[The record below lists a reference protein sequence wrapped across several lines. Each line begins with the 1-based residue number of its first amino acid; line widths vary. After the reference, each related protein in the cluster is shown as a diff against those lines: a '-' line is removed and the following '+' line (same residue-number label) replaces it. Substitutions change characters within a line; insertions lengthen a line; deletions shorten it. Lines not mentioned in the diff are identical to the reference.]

1 MESYFP
7 DLGHTQRELARER
20 VLADLRALTTDSEL
34 LLKATANDVGE
45 RAAELRARL
54 ESTLTRAKSTLAELQ
69 ERGLAS
75 AREAARQAETA
86 QETLGRSSAVSLT
99 VPLGISGSVPSV
111 SLAAGAEAAVALVS
125 LRAVTFLLGA
135 AQQLLEFLLGHRTS
149 PH

>member
-75 AREAARQAETA
+75 AREAARQADTTIRENPY
-86 QETLGRSSAVSLT
+86 R
-99 VPLGISGSVPSV
+99 
-111 SLAAGAEAAVALVS
+111 SLAVAAGVGVLIGI
-125 LRAVTFLLGA
+125 FLN
-135 AQQLLEFLLGHRTS
+135 RD
-149 PH
+149 